1 MSLLAFTFVH
11 ILLEIP
17 ISRLNFLKLLL
28 RFEHIKTFTE
38 EHSMLDLAPTFGLLG
53 TMIKQQASI
62 YLFVISQVI
71 FYFPHPFTIFF
82 FIFFFSPLPS
92 SRVSATQASARP
104 SLLCVRL
111 TRQSLQDQKFL
122 LLQKQASTAKTAS
135 RSRLFT
141 ISVNACFLQCVLY
154 YCLFFI

>member
-1 MSLLAFTFVH
+1 MSLLAFTFVL

-62 YLFVISQVI
+62 YLFVISLKSFSIFHILLQFFSLFIYLFI
-71 FYFPHPFTIFF
+71 FYFF
-82 FIFFFSPLPS
+82 PLPS

-111 TRQSLQDQKFL
+111 TRRSLQDQKFL
-122 LLQKQASTAKTAS
+122 PLQKQASTAKTAS

-141 ISVNACFLQCVLY
+141 IYKMQFYVEKKK
-154 YCLFFI
+154 

>member
-1 MSLLAFTFVH
+1 MSLLAFTFVL

-62 YLFVISQVI
+62 YLFVISLKSFSI
-71 FYFPHPFTIFF
+71 FHILLQ
-82 FIFFFSPLPS
+82 FFSLFIIII
-92 SRVSATQASARP
+92 
-104 SLLCVRL
+104 
-111 TRQSLQDQKFL
+111 FL
-122 LLQKQASTAKTAS
+122 LFPPS
-135 RSRLFT
+135 
-141 ISVNACFLQCVLY
+141 
-154 YCLFFI
+154 FFSGQRNPSICQT